1 MAKVHISSGT
11 LVSHK
16 RLKKEDKPF
25 SKHNDKIEFVYF
37 PNDTLESFEANLNEF
52 KGNSSKLFYFK
63 KKLSSYILS
72 TFTVLI
78 VLFALLSSSMYE
90 DVFKKIILEVP
101 FSLERA
107 DFISLFF
114 TLIFFLG
121 LVIMPSIVDGES
133 SKLKEHLQSW
143 FNKRTRIL
151 KRIKLSLESI
161 DKQKTLDCYNVD
173 LENDTHW
180 VWNIALKSMLSHF
193 DKITLHV
200 RNDQKDIVKVNLE
213 KLKVKEI
220 LIEAL
225 QKETSFIK
233 PVELILSTKEKNLL
247 TLLQLSSTHFIQ
259 ESDTKLVSLELFEYC
274 GDSFINTKNS
284 STELISG
291 FQNFIHR
298 SFDDFHFLTQH
309 NSQQILLSKQLVFKE
324 LEDEKRRLSYYLR
337 NHIEEC
343 LRLFE
348 KPISLLILYYYVKD
362 IVLDEKRLLA
372 ILEKLIYSIQ
382 QTQQYELISEY
393 WFIIAG
399 EMFDPTNIE
408 NFEQTNNSIYRKLS
422 IESLDT
428 LMFLFERNGYFNQ
441 ALLLAQYLYEINPN
455 KYAINICSL
464 YERSGQFDKAYESL
478 PVDFTSNLIEKKPTE
493 IEVKYLQRKSWIIVS
508 QRRIEQKKEGM
519 NCIVKLEKL
528 LFSHIANNEPLW
540 LWHFYNIKA
549 NYEEWNKNYENAIN
563 FYKKCLS
570 IPTLGAFEY
579 GATFVNMAIAYRF
592 KFTASEFNDKKAID
606 KAISLGAIGV
616 KLKESVGDRDEMPVV
631 LHNQAL
637 AILYKIAHQTSQTD
651 SINKIKQL
659 TTEALEILDNT
670 GSIKKLGIILCENII
685 AKELLQEDNTKEIDR
700 LEKHWV
706 NMPSYEK
713 EQTLMLYNIFKQH
726 QCKELNLT
734 LK

>member
-1 MAKVHISSGT
+1 MAKVNICSGT
-11 LVSHK
+11 LASHK
-16 RLKKEDKPF
+16 RLDTKNKPF
-25 SKHNDKIEFVYF
+25 SKLDNNLEFVYF
-37 PNDTLESFEANLNEF
+37 PNDTLESFEINLNEF
-52 KGNSSKLFYFK
+52 KGSSSKFFYFK
-63 KKLSSYILS
+63 KKLSSYLLS
-72 TFTVLI
+72 TFTVII

-90 DVFKKIILEVP
+90 DLFKKIILEVP
-101 FSLERA
+101 FSWERA
-107 DFISLFF
+107 DFISLVF

-121 LVIMPSIVDGES
+121 LVIMPSILGGES
-133 SKLKEHLQSW
+133 SKLKEHLDSW

-151 KRIKLSLESI
+151 KRVKLSLESFE
-161 DKQKTLDCYNVD
+161 KQKTLHCYNLD

-180 VWNIALKSMLSHF
+180 VWDIALKSMLSHF
-193 DKITLHV
+193 DEIILHV
-200 RNDQKDIVKVNLE
+200 RNDQKNTVKANLE
-213 KLKVKEI
+213 RLKVKEI
-220 LIEAL
+220 VIKTL
-225 QKETSFIK
+225 QKETPLIK
-233 PVELILSTKEKNLL
+233 PVEFILSIQEKNLL

-259 ESDTKLVSLELFEYC
+259 KSDTNLISLELFEYC
-274 GDSFINTKNS
+274 GDGFINTKNS
-284 STELISG
+284 NTQLISG

-309 NSQQILLSKQLVFKE
+309 NSQQIHLSKQLLFKE
-324 LEDEKRRLSYYLR
+324 LEDEKRRLSYYLK

-343 LRLFE
+343 LKLFE

-362 IVLDEKRLLA
+362 IALDEKRLLA
-372 ILEKLIYSIQ
+372 ILEKLIFSIQ
-382 QTQQYELISEY
+382 QTQQYELISKY
-393 WFIIAG
+393 WFTLAG
-399 EMFDPTNIE
+399 DMFNPANIE

-455 KYAINICSL
+455 RYAINICSL

-478 PVDFTSNLIEKKPTE
+478 PVNFTSSLLEEKPTE

-508 QRRIEQKKEGM
+508 QRRLEQKEEGID
-519 NCIVKLEKL
+519 CIVKLEKL
-528 LFSHIANNEPLW
+528 LFSHIADNEPLW

-549 NYEEWNKNYENAIN
+549 NYEEWNENYEKAIS

-579 GATFVNMAIAYRF
+579 GATFVNMSIAYRF
-592 KFTASEFNDKKAID
+592 KFIASEFSDTKAIE
-606 KAISLGAIGV
+606 KAISLGTIGI

-637 AILYKIAHQTSQTD
+637 AILYKIAYQTSQID
-651 SINKIKQL
+651 SLNTIKQL
-659 TTEALEILDNT
+659 TSKALEILDST
-670 GSIKKLGIILCENII
+670 GSIKRLGIILCENII
-685 AKELLQEDNTKEIDR
+685 AKELLYEDNSKEINR
-700 LEKHWV
+700 LQKHWFD
-706 NMPSYEK
+706 MPPYEK

-726 QCKELNLT
+726 QCKKLNLT